1 MPISSPM
8 RAVRAG
14 LATAALMAAGT
25 LIAQETTTPKP
36 SNPAPAA
43 RRGGDPAR
51 RVPDYFGQIGLTP
64 EQREAIYKIRG
75 KHQAK
80 IDELERQIDEIQAQ
94 TLVECEGVLTDT
106 QKQMLAQ
113 RRKAGGA
120 TKKGEEPAS
129 EKAGKGRYKSD
140 G

>member
-1 MPISSPM
+1 MQ
-8 RAVRAG
+8 AVGAG

-36 SNPAPAA
+36 STPAPAA
-43 RRGGDPAR
+43 RRTVDPAR
-51 RVPDYFGQIGLTP
+51 RVPNYFGQIGLTP

-80 IDELERQIDEIQAQ
+80 IDELEQQIDEIQAQ
-94 TLVECEGVLTDT
+94 MLVECEGVLIDT

-129 EKAGKGRYKSD
+129 EKAGKARNKSD

>member
-1 MPISSPM
+1 MQ
-8 RAVRAG
+8 AVGAG

-25 LIAQETTTPKP
+25 LIAQDVKPSPKP
-36 SNPAPAA
+36 DDPGPSA

-94 TLVECEGVLTDT
+94 MLVECEGVLTDT

-113 RRKAGGA
+113 RRKAAGTA
-120 TKKGEEPAS
+120 RRGEEPAS
-129 EKAGKGRYKSD
+129 EKAGKGQSKS
-140 G
+140 GG